1 LFLKARLF
9 KVSWPGR
16 LEVHSTPMENTIK
29 KKEFFN
35 KIPYCNNK
43 YLDSC
48 KDKKFKRIKLDKFFD
63 FWYQL
68 ASISE

>member
-1 LFLKARLF
+1 
-9 KVSWPGR
+9 
-16 LEVHSTPMENTIK
+16 MENTIK